1 MDDAL
6 ESIKRLAAIRD
17 MGIAISLDDF
27 GTGYSSLAYLKRFP
41 INALKIDRMF
51 IHDISNK
58 SSERAI
64 VSSLIAL
71 AHSLGVKVVAE
82 GVEEHGQ
89 LELLRE
95 EGCDL
100 IQGFYFDQPL
110 SASDFASRYL
120 AASG

>member
-1 MDDAL
+1 MP
-6 ESIKRLAAIRD
+6 RYAIRD

-82 GVEEHGQ
+82 GVEERGQ

-120 AASG
+120 AASD